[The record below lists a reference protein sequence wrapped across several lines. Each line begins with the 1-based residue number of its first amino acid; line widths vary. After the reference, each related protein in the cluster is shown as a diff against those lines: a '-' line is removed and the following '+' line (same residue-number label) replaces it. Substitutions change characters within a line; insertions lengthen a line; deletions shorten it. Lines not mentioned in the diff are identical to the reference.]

1 MEGLRLHNSLSG
13 NKEPF
18 EPLHPPF
25 VGLYVCGPTVYNDV
39 HLGNC
44 RTFLTFDI
52 LRRWLTWLGYRVRY
66 VRNITDV
73 GHLENDADD
82 GEDKIGKKARLEQL
96 EPMEVVQRYTV
107 GFHEVMQRLNILPP
121 SIEPTATGHI
131 IEQIQMVEKILEQGL
146 AYVVNGSVYFDVQA
160 FEKRVGGYG
169 ALSGRKLDELIAGAG
184 AGRRT
189 LEGQDEKRHPADFAL
204 WKKASP
210 QHIMRWPSPWGEGF
224 PGWHIECSA
233 MSTKYLGAEFDIH
246 GGGFDLKFPH
256 HECERAQNL
265 ACTGQGGPRY
275 WMHSNMLTVQ
285 GKRMGKSEGNAL
297 WPRDIF
303 SGDHPLLPRAYSPMT
318 LRYMMMQAHYRS
330 TLDFTPDALEAADK
344 NLAKIREALGFLPQL
359 TASGVSD
366 FSWSSW
372 QDSLSE
378 ALNDDLNVP
387 LACARLLE
395 GLKQIHQVAHKQAH
409 ISEEDLEALRS
420 FLPRFV
426 EEVLGLQ
433 IQEPAPSD
441 ASALQ
446 VLENVM
452 GLLIQ
457 LRNEA
462 RISRNYTLADQ
473 IRDRL
478 QKLGIQ
484 LADTREGTTWLL
496 QGSSSAS

>member
-1 MEGLRLHNSLSG
+1 MAELRLYNTLTG
-13 NKEPF
+13 RKEVF

-66 VRNITDV
+66 VRNITDA

-107 GFHEVMQRLNILPP
+107 RFHEVMRLMNILPP

-131 IEQIQMVEKILEQGL
+131 IEQIQMVEKILAEGL
-146 AYVVNGSVYFDVQA
+146 AYVVNGSVYFDVMA
-160 FEKRVGGYG
+160 YERRYGGYG

-184 AGRRT
+184 AERRT

-256 HECERAQNL
+256 HECERAQNT
-265 ACTGQGGPRY
+265 AFCGKGGPLW

-285 GKRMGKSEGNAL
+285 GKRMGKSEGNAF
-297 WPRDIF
+297 WPHEIF
-303 SGDHPLLPRAYSPMT
+303 SGNHSLLPKAYAPVV

-330 TLDFTPDALEAADK
+330 TLDFTPESLDAAEK
-344 NLAKIREALGFLPQL
+344 NLEKIKEALRLLPEL
-359 TASGVSD
+359 TVSD
-366 FSWSSW
+366 TSDFDWAGWIESIT
-372 QDSLSE
+372 E

-395 GLKQIHQVAHKQAH
+395 GLKHIGNVARHQEK
-409 ISEEDLEALRS
+409 ISSEDAKRLED

-426 EEVLGLQ
+426 SDVLGLTWDM
-433 IQEPAPSD
+433 EKEDD
-441 ASALQ
+441 ASCRAL
-446 VLENVM
+446 LDGVM
-452 GLLIQ
+452 EMVIE

-462 RISRNYTLADQ
+462 RKARNYSLSDH
-473 IRDRL
+473 IRDSL
-478 QKLGIQ
+478 QRLGIQ
-484 LADTREGTTWLL
+484 LADTKDGTTWHH
-496 QGSSSAS
+496 